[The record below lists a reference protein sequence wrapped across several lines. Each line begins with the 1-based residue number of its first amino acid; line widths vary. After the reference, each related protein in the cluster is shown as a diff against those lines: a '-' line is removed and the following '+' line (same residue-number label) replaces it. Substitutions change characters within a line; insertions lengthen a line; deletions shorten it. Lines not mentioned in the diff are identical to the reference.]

1 MGSCGENLQIS
12 LHSLTTSLAD
22 GSRRLDSV
30 HAQVQGD
37 EAVSTCE
44 SLGVEGNVLQ
54 PKTVETAG
62 YGHGIVLFCLDSCSM
77 KPPYYHNAARP
88 RQEANVLHVGGN
100 GHRMLGAATGLDFHC
115 PLAIATQP
123 LNAGDD
129 ISNVVVAHLNSASAG
144 QDGSTGEVVFH
155 VSIDTKTS

>member
-1 MGSCGENLQIS
+1 MQIS

-22 GSRRLDSV
+22 GSGRLDSV
-30 HAQVQGD
+30 RAQVQGD

-44 SLGVEGNVLQ
+44 SLGVEGHVLQ

-62 YGHGIVLFCLDSCSM
+62 YGHGIVLFLDSYNM
-77 KPPYYHNAARP
+77 KPPYCHNTARP

-100 GHRMLGAATGLDFHC
+100 GHRMLGAAAGLDF
-115 PLAIATQP
+115 PWFLAIATQP

-144 QDGSTGEVVFH
+144 QDCSTGEVVFH
-155 VSIDTKTS
+155 VSIGRKTS

>member
-54 PKTVETAG
+54 PKTVETA
-62 YGHGIVLFCLDSCSM
+62 VFCLDSCNM
-77 KPPYYHNAARP
+77 KPPYYHNTARP

-100 GHRMLGAATGLDFHC
+100 GHRMLGAATGLDF
-115 PLAIATQP
+115 PWFLAIATQP

-155 VSIDTKTS
+155 VSIDRKTS